1 MLRGVTC
8 NKIHISQAV
17 GKKKMMVFV
26 IGQLLGVS
34 EEARIEKKEVKH
46 SSKVVYPQ

>member
-1 MLRGVTC
+1 MPREGL
-8 NKIHISQAV
+8 
-17 GKKKMMVFV
+17 V